1 MVAQVR
7 PRPSEKNLEGRV
19 QISRRIVANK
29 GIFKNEFHQD
39 EKYYICNSRRRK
51 RKVQK
56 SDKKGTEKVDHSH
69 HRRHQTQVMF
79 SGACG
84 VGPDGMPMKVHF
96 EWICKERTA
105 LRKSKYHKKG
115 DVYYENAMMTAEYFE
130 RDLNAIGKSIRSEY
144 RKLGSSHANTR
155 VRLQIDSAGGHGTA
169 VGHGNFE
176 KLAKMMLQ
184 KYNVELVQQPGNSP
198 SFNIMDLTMWQA
210 SQLEVDKM
218 NGDDRCR
225 EDKLVE
231 VCKAAWQSTP
241 PVKILQAFE
250 MRRDIANEAIEN
262 DGWCETE
269 GKGRGG
275 SKRVHVHADYRRL
288 RARLGL
294 PEA

>member
-1 MVAQVR
+1 M
-7 PRPSEKNLEGRV
+7 
-19 QISRRIVANK
+19 
-29 GIFKNEFHQD
+29 
-39 EKYYICNSRRRK
+39 
-51 RKVQK
+51 
-56 SDKKGTEKVDHSH
+56 
-69 HRRHQTQVMF
+69 
-79 SGACG
+79 
-84 VGPDGMPMKVHF
+84 
-96 EWICKERTA
+96 
-105 LRKSKYHKKG
+105 
-115 DVYYENAMMTAEYFE
+115 YYENAMMTAEYYE
-130 RDLNAIGKSIRSEY
+130 RDLSAIGKSIRSEY

-294 PEA
+294 PEP